1 MAELVFATEMRGNL
15 APVEGQDSTFTFSAS
30 GNGPNGEAVTNKSNV
45 AMSAEGFAEG
55 FKETGTIEYAGRGK
69 VDYETVGF
77 GSFGPSPVAGLQ
89 CGAVIWCIT
98 GGEGEFQ
105 GATGHITSNFS
116 VNANG
121 EAVDNNYARIFTA

>member
-1 MAELVFATEMRGNL
+1 MAELVFATEMKGNL

-30 GNGPNGEAVTNKSNV
+30 GKGPNDEAVTNLSQV
-45 AMSAEGFAEG
+45 VMSADG

-69 VDYETVGF
+69 VNYETVGF
-77 GSFGPSPVAGLQ
+77 GSLGPSPVADLQ
-89 CGAVIWCIT
+89 CGAVIWRIT

-105 GATGHITSNFS
+105 GASGHITSNFS

-121 EAVDNNYARIFTA
+121 EAVDNNYARIFTL